1 MSPIV
6 HASSPGIWFGIDRF
20 IVEDTPRLRGRRIAL
35 LTHDAAVTASVPKPL
50 TPSRLAVLQ
59 SGTRLAALFSPEH
72 GIGADAPDGAAVVD
86 GTDRLTALPVRSL
99 YGTGIRPSREMLAD
113 IEILLVDL
121 QDVGAR
127 FYTYIW
133 TLSYV
138 LEACAETGVPVW
150 VLDRPNPLGG
160 DLGAAEGPI
169 FDESIP
175 AGLAGRWA
183 VPIRHSLT
191 IGELARLWNRERGIG
206 ADLRVIE
213 MRGWH
218 RSTRW
223 PGLGLPFVPTS
234 PAMPSYETA
243 VFYPGTGLL
252 EGLNVNEG
260 RGTAAP
266 FQLVGA
272 PWMHGPALADALNA
286 LGLAGMIA
294 RPVEY
299 TPSSGRHAGR
309 RCSGVML
316 HVTDDLALRP
326 VALGFHLIALIWR
339 LHPQDCAWANYPTAA
354 NPTGRGHFERLVG
367 RSDVAPVLQH
377 PPVDLRD
384 QVSHWTE
391 AREWSSRTSS
401 HLLYN

>member
-1 MSPIV
+1 M
-6 HASSPGIWFGIDRF
+6 HASTTGIWFGIDRF
-20 IVEDTPRLRGRRIAL
+20 IVECAPRLRSRRVAL

-50 TPSRLAVLQ
+50 TPSRLAVLH
-59 SGTRLAALFSPEH
+59 SGVRLVTLFSPEH
-72 GIGADAPDGAAVVD
+72 GIGADTPDGAAVVD
-86 GTDRLTALPVRSL
+86 GTDQLTGLPVRSL
-99 YGTGIRPSREMLAD
+99 YGSDIRPSRAVLAD
-113 IEILLVDL
+113 IELLLVDL
-121 QDVGAR
+121 QDVGTR

-133 TLSYV
+133 TFSHV
-138 LEACAETGVPVW
+138 LEACAEIGVPVW

-160 DLGAAEGPI
+160 DLDATEGPI
-169 FDESIP
+169 FDESIT
-175 AGLAGRWA
+175 AGLVGRWA

-191 IGELARLWNRERGIG
+191 IGELARLWNYERSIG

-223 PGLGLPFVPTS
+223 WGLGLPFVPPS

-243 VFYPGTGLL
+243 ALYPGTGLL

-260 RGTAAP
+260 RGTTTP
-266 FQLVGA
+266 FQMAGA
-272 PWMHGPALADALNA
+272 PWMCGSALAEALND
-286 LGLAGMIA
+286 LRLAGVIA

-299 TPSSGRHAGR
+299 TPSSGRYAGR

-316 HVTDDLALRP
+316 RVTNDSAFRP

-339 LHPQDCAWANYPTAA
+339 LHPKRCAWASYPTAT
-354 NPTGRGHFERLVG
+354 NPTGRDHFKRLVG
-367 RSDVAPVLQH
+367 RSDVAPVLQR

-391 AREWSSRTSS
+391 APEWSSRTSS
-401 HLLYN
+401 HLLYT